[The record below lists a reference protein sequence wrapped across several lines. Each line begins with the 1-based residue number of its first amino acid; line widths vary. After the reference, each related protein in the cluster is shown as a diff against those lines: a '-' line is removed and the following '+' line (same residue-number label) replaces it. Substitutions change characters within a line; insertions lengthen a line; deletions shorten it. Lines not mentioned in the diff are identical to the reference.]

1 MANING
7 TNGNDN
13 LVGTSSNDDFKG
25 YNGADTITGNGGNDI
40 VNDTYTGLDLVFGNA
55 GNDNITLNYVGA
67 LASTIY
73 GGGDQDY
80 IAGTPSNDVI
90 YGDLGL
96 DTLYGLDGNDT
107 MYGSNLS
114 APTTDGADYLNGQQ
128 GNDVISAG
136 FGNDR
141 IYGESGLDVL
151 FGNDGN
157 DDLYGRTANDRLEGG
172 AGNDELWAHL
182 DGTWVQPTGNI
193 LGVDT
198 LTGGA
203 GGDDFIVSADPYN
216 PGSSF
221 GDVKDFTGTGSGTG
235 SDRFYFQDDNL
246 YQVFGS
252 GISYTLSNMPTGA
265 DLQLRVVVNQ
275 NGFTDDYAVLRGRGL
290 TPPLVNPLSRSADS
304 STEDNSDTAR
314 VPADAELFDPSKSYR
329 GEWVKFEDGFI
340 GQSYTIEPDFTP
352 EQIEAILPGWMGA
365 IENAPESVPELP
377 GPVALEPT
385 LQPPGEENPPPEP
398 MPELPGPVALEPTL
412 QPPVERMSLSGD
424 SNDTTQ
430 VPVDAELFDGSKS
443 YQGEWVKFADGF
455 IGQAYTVEAD
465 FTPEQFEALF
475 PGWTESRQNAPE
487 PMSEFPSPIAL
498 EPSLEPPIERT
509 ARSRFVESFV

>member
-55 GNDNITLNYVGA
+55 GNDNIALNYVGA

-73 GGGDQDY
+73 GGADQDSLV
-80 IAGTPSNDVI
+80 GTPSNDVI

-114 APTTDGADYLNGQQ
+114 APTTDGADYLNGQE

-136 FGNDR
+136 YGNDR

-151 FGNDGN
+151 FGNDG
-157 DDLYGRTANDRLEGG
+157 DDTLYGRTANDRIEGG
-172 AGNDELWAHL
+172 AGNDKLWAHL

-203 GGDDFIVSADPYN
+203 GADDFIVSADPYN

-235 SDRFYFQDDNL
+235 SDRFYFQNDNL

-252 GISYTLSNMPTGA
+252 GISYTLSNIPNGA
-265 DLQLRVVVNQ
+265 DLQLRVMVNQ
-275 NGFTDDYAVLRGRGL
+275 NGFTDDYAVLRGRAL
-290 TPPLVNPLSRSADS
+290 TPPPVNPLSRSADS
-304 STEDNSDTAR
+304 PDKTQ
-314 VPADAELFDPSKSYR
+314 VPADAELFDGSKSYR
-329 GEWVKFEDGFI
+329 GEWVKFEDGLI
-340 GQSYTIEPDFTP
+340 GQAYTIEPDFTP
-352 EQIEAILPGWMGA
+352 EQIEAILPGWMSVM
-365 IENAPESVPELP
+365 ENAPKSVEELP
-377 GPVALEPT
+377 GPIALEPT
-385 LQPPGEENPPPEP
+385 LE
-398 MPELPGPVALEPTL
+398 
-412 QPPVERMSLSGD
+412 PPVEHMSLSGD
-424 SNDTTQ
+424 SSDTSQ
-430 VPVDAELFDGSKS
+430 IPVDAELFDGSKS
-443 YQGEWVKFADGF
+443 YRGEWVKFEDGL
-455 IGQAYTVEAD
+455 IGQAYTIEAN
-465 FTPEQFEALF
+465 FTPEQIEAII
-475 PGWTESRQNAPE
+475 PGWMEAIENAPKSVE
-487 PMSEFPSPIAL
+487 ELPGPIAL
-498 EPSLEPPIERT
+498 EPTLEPPVERT
-509 ARSRFVESFV
+509 ARSQFFESFV